1 MLRSL
6 LAAAVA
12 LFAILLAAST
22 SRAANSTE
30 GIVVYSPLDGV
41 TVVTVSTDLE
51 QEGGAADRVPAVNVI
66 NQVNVVNVVA
76 RRSFSLRCGIGV
88 LYPRERKFC
97 GDPLYPF

>member
-51 QEGGAADRVPAVNVI
+51 QEGGATDRVPAVNVI

-88 LYPRERKFC
+88 LYPWERKFC